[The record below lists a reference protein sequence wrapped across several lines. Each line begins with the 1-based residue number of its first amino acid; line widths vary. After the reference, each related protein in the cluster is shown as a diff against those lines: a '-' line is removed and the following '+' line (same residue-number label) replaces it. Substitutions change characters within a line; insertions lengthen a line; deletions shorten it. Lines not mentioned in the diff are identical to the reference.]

1 MNEQSPHT
9 DIVNDWIIG
18 YLTNSLTP
26 EEMQS
31 LQNWLNVSEENRKYF
46 SDMQEVWIAASDE
59 ADEQHFD
66 KERAYQ
72 LFLEHTENLVQPS
85 VKRKTLT
92 ISPWMYAAA
101 MVVIVFFCGTIAFQS
116 GKRVLRNQLTQITVE
131 APYGSKTK
139 LYLPDGTLVWLN
151 AGSKMSYAQDFG
163 INERSLNLSGEAYF
177 EVTRNE
183 EIPFKVHT
191 EELDVKVLGTKFNV
205 QSHESDSEFEV
216 MLYEGCVDVE
226 SDFNNKQVEV
236 LMAPG
241 DIIKIDKNTGEMSQM
256 NISTIANPG
265 QSRKFYFIDK
275 KLEDITNQLERH
287 FQKKIV
293 ITNPKLK
300 SIKYDAIFANDET
313 IEQILNC
320 LNASQ
325 QMKIIYHDNTI
336 IEIR

>member
-1 MNEQSPHT
+1 MKKESIKMFFESQSTPADSEKIEQWYINNINNAELDTILLELLKECTH
-9 DIVNDWIIG
+9 
-18 YLTNSLTP
+18 
-26 EEMQS
+26 Q
-31 LQNWLNVSEENRKYF
+31 
-46 SDMQEVWIAASDE
+46 
-59 ADEQHFD
+59 DEQKARNAFNRTCYRIGIGTPQGI
-66 KERAYQ
+66 K
-72 LFLEHTENLVQPS
+72 
-85 VKRKTLT
+85 KRKTIYRW
-92 ISPWMYAAA
+92 ISGIAATVLICGFLLGIHLWSPRFGDIDLEKVYASAGDSKMVILPDSTKIYLKPTSTLFYAANDFA
-101 MVVIVFFCGTIAFQS
+101 
-116 GKRVLRNQLTQITVE
+116 RNRKVHL
-131 APYGSKTK
+131 
-139 LYLPDGTLVWLN
+139 
-151 AGSKMSYAQDFG
+151 F
-163 INERSLNLSGEAYF
+163 GEAYV
-177 EVTRNE
+177 EVTKDMKH
-183 EIPFKVHT
+183 PFFVVCNNAT
-191 EELDVKVLGTKFNV
+191 IKVLGTKFNV

-241 DIIKIDKNTGEMSQM
+241 DIIKIDKSTGETSQM

>member
-1 MNEQSPHT
+1 MKKESIKMFFESQSTPADSEKIEQWYINNINNAELDTILLELLKECTH
-9 DIVNDWIIG
+9 
-18 YLTNSLTP
+18 
-26 EEMQS
+26 Q
-31 LQNWLNVSEENRKYF
+31 
-46 SDMQEVWIAASDE
+46 
-59 ADEQHFD
+59 DEQKARNAFNRTCYRIGIGTPQGI
-66 KERAYQ
+66 K
-72 LFLEHTENLVQPS
+72 
-85 VKRKTLT
+85 KRKTIYRW
-92 ISPWMYAAA
+92 ISGIAATVLICGFLLGIHLWSPRFGDIDLEKVYASAGDSKMVILPDSTKIYLKPTSTLFYAANDFA
-101 MVVIVFFCGTIAFQS
+101 
-116 GKRVLRNQLTQITVE
+116 RNRKVHL
-131 APYGSKTK
+131 
-139 LYLPDGTLVWLN
+139 
-151 AGSKMSYAQDFG
+151 F
-163 INERSLNLSGEAYF
+163 GEAYV
-177 EVTRNE
+177 EVTKDMKH
-183 EIPFKVHT
+183 PFFVVCNNAT
-191 EELDVKVLGTKFNV
+191 IKVLGTKFNV

-241 DIIKIDKNTGEMSQM
+241 DIIKIDKNIGEMSQM

>member
-1 MNEQSPHT
+1 MKKESIKMFFESQSTPADSEKIEQWYINNINNAELDTILLELLKECTH
-9 DIVNDWIIG
+9 
-18 YLTNSLTP
+18 
-26 EEMQS
+26 Q
-31 LQNWLNVSEENRKYF
+31 
-46 SDMQEVWIAASDE
+46 
-59 ADEQHFD
+59 DEQKARNAFNRTCYRIGIGTPQGI
-66 KERAYQ
+66 K
-72 LFLEHTENLVQPS
+72 
-85 VKRKTLT
+85 KRKTIYRW
-92 ISPWMYAAA
+92 ISGIAATVLICGFLLGIHLWSPRFGDIDLEKVYASAGDSKMVILPDSTKIYLKPTSTLFYAANDFA
-101 MVVIVFFCGTIAFQS
+101 
-116 GKRVLRNQLTQITVE
+116 RNRKVHL
-131 APYGSKTK
+131 
-139 LYLPDGTLVWLN
+139 
-151 AGSKMSYAQDFG
+151 F
-163 INERSLNLSGEAYF
+163 GEAYV
-177 EVTRNE
+177 EVTKDMKH
-183 EIPFKVHT
+183 PFFVVCNNAT
-191 EELDVKVLGTKFNV
+191 IKVLGTKFNV

-300 SIKYDAIFANDET
+300 SIKYDAIFANDEK

>member
-1 MNEQSPHT
+1 MKKESIKMFFESQSPPS
-9 DIVNDWIIG
+9 D
-18 YLTNSLTP
+18 
-26 EEMQS
+26 
-31 LQNWLNVSEENRKYF
+31 SEKIEQWYISNINNAELDTILLELLKECTH
-46 SDMQEVWIAASDE
+46 Q
-59 ADEQHFD
+59 DEQKARNAFNRTCHRIGIGTP
-66 KERAYQ
+66 KIMK
-72 LFLEHTENLVQPS
+72 
-85 VKRKTLT
+85 KRKTIYRW
-92 ISPWMYAAA
+92 ISGIAATVLICGFLLGIHLWSSRFGDIDLEKVYASAGDSKMVILPDSTKIYLKPTSALFYAAND
-101 MVVIVFFCGTIAFQS
+101 FT
-116 GKRVLRNQLTQITVE
+116 RNRKVHL
-131 APYGSKTK
+131 
-139 LYLPDGTLVWLN
+139 
-151 AGSKMSYAQDFG
+151 F
-163 INERSLNLSGEAYF
+163 GEAYV
-177 EVTRNE
+177 EVTKDAKH
-183 EIPFKVHT
+183 PFFVVCNNAT
-191 EELDVKVLGTKFNV
+191 IKVLGTKFNV

-216 MLYEGCVDVE
+216 ILYEGCVDVE
-226 SDFNNKQVEV
+226 SEFNNKQVEV

-256 NISTIANPG
+256 NISTIATPG

>member
-1 MNEQSPHT
+1 MKKESIKMFFESQSTPADSEKIEQWYINNINNAELDTILLELLKECTH
-9 DIVNDWIIG
+9 
-18 YLTNSLTP
+18 
-26 EEMQS
+26 Q
-31 LQNWLNVSEENRKYF
+31 
-46 SDMQEVWIAASDE
+46 
-59 ADEQHFD
+59 DEQKARNAFNRTCYRIGIGTPQGI
-66 KERAYQ
+66 K
-72 LFLEHTENLVQPS
+72 
-85 VKRKTLT
+85 KRKTIYRW
-92 ISPWMYAAA
+92 ISGIAATVLICGFLLGIHLWSPRFGDIDLEKVYASAGDSKMVILPDSTKIYLKPTSTLFYAANDFA
-101 MVVIVFFCGTIAFQS
+101 
-116 GKRVLRNQLTQITVE
+116 RNRKVHL
-131 APYGSKTK
+131 
-139 LYLPDGTLVWLN
+139 
-151 AGSKMSYAQDFG
+151 F
-163 INERSLNLSGEAYF
+163 GEAYV
-177 EVTRNE
+177 EVTKDMKH
-183 EIPFKVHT
+183 PFFVVCNNAT
-191 EELDVKVLGTKFNV
+191 IKVLGTKFNV

-216 MLYEGCVDVE
+216 MLYKGCVDVE

>member
-1 MNEQSPHT
+1 MKKESIKMFFESQFTPSDSEKIEQWYINNINNAELDT
-9 DIVNDWIIG
+9 I
-18 YLTNSLTP
+18 LLELLKECT
-26 EEMQS
+26 Q
-31 LQNWLNVSEENRKYF
+31 Q
-46 SDMQEVWIAASDE
+46 
-59 ADEQHFD
+59 DEQKARNAFNRTCHRIGIGTP
-66 KERAYQ
+66 KIMK
-72 LFLEHTENLVQPS
+72 
-85 VKRKTLT
+85 KRKTIYRW
-92 ISPWMYAAA
+92 ISGIAATVLICGFLLGIHLWSPRFGDIDLEKVYASAGDSKMVILPDSTKIYLKPTSTLFYAAND
-101 MVVIVFFCGTIAFQS
+101 FT
-116 GKRVLRNQLTQITVE
+116 RNRKVHL
-131 APYGSKTK
+131 
-139 LYLPDGTLVWLN
+139 
-151 AGSKMSYAQDFG
+151 F
-163 INERSLNLSGEAYF
+163 GEAYV
-177 EVTRNE
+177 EVTKDMKH
-183 EIPFKVHT
+183 PFFVVCNNAT
-191 EELDVKVLGTKFNV
+191 IKVLGTKFNV

-313 IEQILNC
+313 IEQILNY

>member
-1 MNEQSPHT
+1 MKKESIKMFFESQSTPADSEKIEQWYINNINNAELDTILLELLKECTH
-9 DIVNDWIIG
+9 
-18 YLTNSLTP
+18 
-26 EEMQS
+26 Q
-31 LQNWLNVSEENRKYF
+31 
-46 SDMQEVWIAASDE
+46 
-59 ADEQHFD
+59 DEQKARNAFNRTCYRIGIGTPQGI
-66 KERAYQ
+66 K
-72 LFLEHTENLVQPS
+72 
-85 VKRKTLT
+85 KRKTIYRW
-92 ISPWMYAAA
+92 ISGIAATVLICGFLLGIHLWSPRFGDIDLEKVYASAGDSKMVILPDSTKIYLKPTSTLFYAANDFA
-101 MVVIVFFCGTIAFQS
+101 
-116 GKRVLRNQLTQITVE
+116 RNRKVHL
-131 APYGSKTK
+131 
-139 LYLPDGTLVWLN
+139 
-151 AGSKMSYAQDFG
+151 F
-163 INERSLNLSGEAYF
+163 GEAYV
-177 EVTRNE
+177 EVTKDMKH
-183 EIPFKVHT
+183 PFFVVCNNT
-191 EELDVKVLGTKFNV
+191 TIKVLGTKFNV

>member
-1 MNEQSPHT
+1 MVILPDSTKIYLKPT
-9 DIVNDWIIG
+9 STLFYAANDFAR
-18 YLTNSLTP
+18 
-26 EEMQS
+26 
-31 LQNWLNVSEENRKYF
+31 NRK
-46 SDMQEVWIAASDE
+46 V
-59 ADEQHFD
+59 H
-66 KERAYQ
+66 
-72 LFLEHTENLVQPS
+72 LF
-85 VKRKTLT
+85 
-92 ISPWMYAAA
+92 
-101 MVVIVFFCGTIAFQS
+101 
-116 GKRVLRNQLTQITVE
+116 
-131 APYGSKTK
+131 
-139 LYLPDGTLVWLN
+139 
-151 AGSKMSYAQDFG
+151 
-163 INERSLNLSGEAYF
+163 GEAYV
-177 EVTRNE
+177 EVTKDMKH
-183 EIPFKVHT
+183 PFFVVCNNAT
-191 EELDVKVLGTKFNV
+191 IKVLGTKFNV

-236 LMAPG
+236 LMAHG